1 MAKIFE
7 VVASGSTMPRLSS
20 RQISQLHLY
29 QVLHAVRLS
38 ASPMSRA
45 EICGAT
51 GLSQPAVSSLTRRL
65 LATGALME
73 VGARPSSGGG
83 RREREFALNPDFVWV
98 VGVDISLHHLTVT
111 LTDFTGAVRRTRHA
125 PLITPM
131 RKAAVIKRL
140 VKDVRACLAEAGDG
154 AVNARLAGVGIA
166 LPGFID
172 SMGDEVHWS
181 AVFET
186 GGSTVVRGLS
196 DAISQQL
203 GVPVFVENDANI
215 RALAEQW
222 FGVAGRLSNVA
233 VITLEQ
239 GLGLGL
245 VINGELYRGRAGLAA
260 ELAHVQVEAGGRQ
273 CHCGKR
279 GCLEAYVSHYAVVR
293 QGQEEGL
300 MPRGELPPQAVDAAY
315 EKLARIAKDGNS
327 KALAIFERQ
336 GRQLGSWIGNVVNL
350 LAPQLV
356 ILDGGRA
363 TAIELFEAPLRAAM
377 DDAMALPHRGRVP
390 LVISHEDGEA
400 WARGAA
406 SLVLQRLDESADIVA
421 AVSRHG
427 FEDATNQPAA
437 RRAAA

>member
-1 MAKIFE
+1 
-7 VVASGSTMPRLSS
+7 MPRLIS

-29 QVLHAVRLS
+29 QVLHAVRVS
-38 ASPMSRA
+38 AAPMSRA

-65 LATGALME
+65 LVTGALVE
-73 VGARPSSGGG
+73 IGARPSSGGG
-83 RREREFALNPDFVWV
+83 RRERELALNPDFVWV
-98 VGVDISLHHLTVT
+98 VGVDISLHQLTVT

-131 RKAAVIKRL
+131 RKAGVIRRL

-154 AVNARLAGVGIA
+154 PVTARLAGVGIA

-186 GGSTVVRGLS
+186 GSATVVCGLS
-196 DAISQQL
+196 NAISKQL

-293 QGQEEGL
+293 QGQEAGL
-300 MPRGELPPQAVDAAY
+300 MPRGELPPQAIDAAY

-363 TAIELFEAPLRAAM
+363 AAIELFEAPLRAAM
-377 DDAMALPHRGRVP
+377 DDVMAQPHRGCVP
-390 LVISHEDGEA
+390 LVISHENGEA

-427 FEDATNQPAA
+427 FEDAHNQPAA
-437 RRAAA
+437 RRAVA

>member
-1 MAKIFE
+1 
-7 VVASGSTMPRLSS
+7 
-20 RQISQLHLY
+20 
-29 QVLHAVRLS
+29 
-38 ASPMSRA
+38 
-45 EICGAT
+45 
-51 GLSQPAVSSLTRRL
+51 
-65 LATGALME
+65 
-73 VGARPSSGGG
+73 
-83 RREREFALNPDFVWV
+83 
-98 VGVDISLHHLTVT
+98 
-111 LTDFTGAVRRTRHA
+111 
-125 PLITPM
+125 M
-131 RKAAVIKRL
+131 RKAVLIKRL
-140 VKDVRACLAEAGDG
+140 VKDVRACLAEAGDD
-154 AVNARLAGVGIA
+154 ARAAPLAGVGVA

-181 AVFET
+181 AVFDT
-186 GGSTVVRGLS
+186 GGATVVRKFS
-196 DAISQQL
+196 EAIAEQL

-222 FGVAGRLSNVA
+222 FGQAGRLSHVA

-245 VINGELYRGRAGLAA
+245 IINGELYRGRAGLAA

-279 GCLEAYVSHYAVVR
+279 GCLEAYVSHYAVVQ
-293 QGQEEGL
+293 QGQEAGL
-300 MPRGELPPQAVDAAY
+300 MPRGELLPQAIDAAY
-315 EKLARIAKDGNS
+315 EKLARIAKGGNA
-327 KALAIFERQ
+327 KAIAIFERQ

-363 TAIELFEAPLRAAM
+363 VAIELFEAPLRAAM
-377 DDAMALPHRGRVP
+377 DDAMASPHRGRVP
-390 LVISHEDGEA
+390 LVVSHEGGEA

-427 FEDATNQPAA
+427 FGDTTMNQPAA

>member
-1 MAKIFE
+1 MA
-7 VVASGSTMPRLSS
+7 GLSS
-20 RQISQLHLY
+20 RQISTLHLY
-29 QVLHAVRLS
+29 QVLHAMRINM
-38 ASPMSRA
+38 APMSRA

-65 LATGALME
+65 LATGALAE

-83 RREREFALNPDFVWV
+83 RRERELALNADFVWV
-98 VGVDISLHHLTVT
+98 VGVDVSLYRLTVT
-111 LTDFTGAVRRTRHA
+111 LTDFTGAVRHTCHA
-125 PLITPM
+125 PLITPL
-131 RKAAVIKRL
+131 RKAALVKRM

-154 AVNARLAGVGIA
+154 AVTARLAGVGVA

-172 SMGDEVHWS
+172 SMRDEVHWS
-181 AVFET
+181 AVFDT
-186 GGSTVVRGLS
+186 GEATVVRKFS
-196 DAISQQL
+196 EAVSAQL

-222 FGVAGRLSNVA
+222 FGQAGRLSNVA

-293 QGQEEGL
+293 QGQDAGL
-300 MPRGELPPQAVDAAY
+300 MPPGELPPQAVDAAY
-315 EKLARIAKDGNS
+315 DQLARIAKGGNAT
-327 KALAIFERQ
+327 ALAIFERQ

-363 TAIELFEAPLRAAM
+363 VAIELFEAPLRAAM
-377 DDAMALPHRGRVP
+377 DDAMALPHRGCVP
-390 LVISHEDGEA
+390 LVISHEGGEA

-427 FEDATNQPAA
+427 FKDAKNQPAA

>member
-1 MAKIFE
+1 MA
-7 VVASGSTMPRLSS
+7 RLSS

-29 QVLHAVRLS
+29 QVLHAVRIN
-38 ASPMSRA
+38 AAPMSRA

-65 LATGALME
+65 LATGALAE

-83 RREREFALNPDFVWV
+83 RRERELGLNPNFVWV
-98 VGVDISLHHLTVT
+98 VGVDVSLHRITVT

-131 RKAAVIKRL
+131 RKPVLVKRL
-140 VKDVRACLAEAGDG
+140 VKDVRACLAEAGDD
-154 AVNARLAGVGIA
+154 ALAAPLAGVGVA

-181 AVFET
+181 AVFDT
-186 GGSTVVRGLS
+186 GGATSVRQLS
-196 DAISQQL
+196 KAIAEQL

-222 FGVAGRLSNVA
+222 FGQAGRLSHVA

-245 VINGELYRGRAGLAA
+245 IINGELYRGRAGLAA
-260 ELAHVQVEAGGRQ
+260 ELAHVQIEAGGRQ

-279 GCLEAYVSHYAVVR
+279 GCLEAYVSHYAVVQ
-293 QGQEEGL
+293 QGQEAGL
-300 MPRGELPPQAVDAAY
+300 MPRGELPPQAIDAAY
-315 EKLARIAKDGNS
+315 EKLARIAKGGNA
-327 KALAIFERQ
+327 KAIAIFERQ

-363 TAIELFEAPLRAAM
+363 VAIELFEAPLRAAM
-377 DDAMALPHRGRVP
+377 DDAMASPHHGRVP
-390 LVISHEDGEA
+390 LVISHEGGEA

-427 FEDATNQPAA
+427 FGDTMNQPAA

>member
-1 MAKIFE
+1 
-7 VVASGSTMPRLSS
+7 
-20 RQISQLHLY
+20 
-29 QVLHAVRLS
+29 
-38 ASPMSRA
+38 
-45 EICGAT
+45 
-51 GLSQPAVSSLTRRL
+51 
-65 LATGALME
+65 
-73 VGARPSSGGG
+73 
-83 RREREFALNPDFVWV
+83 
-98 VGVDISLHHLTVT
+98 
-111 LTDFTGAVRRTRHA
+111 
-125 PLITPM
+125 
-131 RKAAVIKRL
+131 
-140 VKDVRACLAEAGDG
+140 
-154 AVNARLAGVGIA
+154 
-166 LPGFID
+166 
-172 SMGDEVHWS
+172 
-181 AVFET
+181 
-186 GGSTVVRGLS
+186 
-196 DAISQQL
+196 
-203 GVPVFVENDANI
+203 
-215 RALAEQW
+215 
-222 FGVAGRLSNVA
+222 VA

-437 RRAAA
+437 RRAAV

>member
-1 MAKIFE
+1 
-7 VVASGSTMPRLSS
+7 
-20 RQISQLHLY
+20 
-29 QVLHAVRLS
+29 
-38 ASPMSRA
+38 MSRA

-65 LATGALME
+65 LATGALAE

-83 RREREFALNPDFVWV
+83 RRERELALNPDFVWV
-98 VGVDISLHHLTVT
+98 VGVDVSLYQLTVT
-111 LTDFTGAVRRTRHA
+111 LTDFTGAVRRTCHA

-131 RKAAVIKRL
+131 RKAALIKRL
-140 VKDVRACLAEAGDG
+140 VKDVRACLAEAGDS
-154 AVNARLAGVGIA
+154 AVTARLAGVGIA

-172 SMGDEVHWS
+172 SIGDEVHWS

-186 GGSTVVRGLS
+186 GGATVVRGLS
-196 DAISQQL
+196 EAIGRQL

-222 FGVAGRLSNVA
+222 FGLAGRLSNVA

-279 GCLEAYVSHYAVVR
+279 GCLEAYVSHYAVVQ
-293 QGQEEGL
+293 QGQEAGL
-300 MPRGELPPQAVDAAY
+300 VPRGELPPQAIDAAY
-315 EKLARIAKDGNS
+315 EKLVRIAKGGNS

-363 TAIELFEAPLRAAM
+363 AAIELFEAPLRAAM

-390 LVISHEDGEA
+390 LIVSHEDGEA

-427 FEDATNQPAA
+427 FEDTNNRPAA